1 VIRPHDDRPK
11 TSCRCEMEPACFLP
25 DYALLSVAAV
35 DEIAWG

>member
-1 VIRPHDDRPK
+1 
-11 TSCRCEMEPACFLP
+11 MEPACFLP